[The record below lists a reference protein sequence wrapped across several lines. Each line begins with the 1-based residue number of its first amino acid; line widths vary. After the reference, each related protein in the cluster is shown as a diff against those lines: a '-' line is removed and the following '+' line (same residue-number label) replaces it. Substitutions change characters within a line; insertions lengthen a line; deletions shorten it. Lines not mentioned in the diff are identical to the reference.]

1 MNKKMQKIAVLIEF
15 LAGSGLAIFFH
26 QVLRYPEAAYTI
38 FGIGVLLSLGT
49 YLLREDIEKTRAEL
63 LEQYHQAHELTF
75 AIARISD
82 PECQSKAHELMASAM
97 RTISLLQQG
106 YIPMD
111 ETEFYLEGAKQM
123 EQAVHHAKMADRITT
138 GWDSRGTLHNFYQAN
153 LRAIE
158 RGVKITRIFVVNRE
172 TLAEPDFQKVLLTQN
187 RNDIDVRIAFRDE
200 LPSATNIS
208 NRDTD
213 SSFDFAIYDDRVIT
227 DVFSKP
233 GKYFGR
239 KTSEPVEVAKYLHL
253 YELVEHSAYAV
264 TLEDDKVILAGD
276 VIPLAS

>member
-15 LAGSGLAIFFH
+15 LAGSGLAVFFH

-38 FGIGVLLSLGT
+38 FGIGVLLSLVT
-49 YLLREDIEKTRAEL
+49 YVLREDIEKTRAEL

-111 ETEFYLEGAKQM
+111 ETEFNLEGAKQM
-123 EQAVHHAKMADRITT
+123 EQAVHHAKMVDRITT
-138 GWDSRGTLHNFYQAN
+138 GWDSRGALHNFYQAN

-158 RGVKITRIFVVNRE
+158 RGVKIIRIFVVNRGN
-172 TLAEPDFQKVLLTQN
+172 LAETDFQNVLLAQY

-200 LPSATNIS
+200 LPSTANIS

-276 VIPLAS
+276 LIPLSS

>member
-1 MNKKMQKIAVLIEF
+1 MNIKIQKIAVLIEF
-15 LAGSGLAIFFH
+15 LAGSALAVFFH

-38 FGIGVLLSLGT
+38 FGVGVLLSLVT
-49 YLLREDIEKTRAEL
+49 YLLREDIEKTRTEL
-63 LEQYHQAHELTF
+63 LRRYSQAHELTF

-82 PECQSKAHELMASAM
+82 PECQSKAQELMASAM
-97 RTISLLQQG
+97 RTISLLQKG

-111 ETEFYLEGAKQM
+111 ETEFNLEGAKQM
-123 EQAVHHAKMADRITT
+123 EQSTLQAKIVDRITT
-138 GWDSRGTLHNFYQAN
+138 GWDTRGALHNFYQAN

-172 TLAEPDFQKVLLTQN
+172 NLAEPDFQKVLLTQY
-187 RNDIDVRIAFRDE
+187 RNNINVRIAFHDE
-200 LPSATNIS
+200 LPSTTNIS

-213 SSFDFAIYDDRVIT
+213 SSFDFSIYDDRVIT

-239 KTSEPVEVAKYLHL
+239 KTSEPVEVSKYIHL
-253 YELVEHSAYAV
+253 YELVEHSSYAIAI
-264 TLEDDKVILAGD
+264 EDEKVILAGD
-276 VIPLAS
+276 ISPLAL